1 MMRPRTL
8 SLYRLAIIIGCI
20 TLASSPVLVER
31 MEAGKTEVRNLD
43 ACEEY
48 IQAYHLAAIHQQTRH
63 RIPASITLAQGIL
76 ESSAGKSYL
85 AIQGN
90 NHFGI
95 KCGNWTGDYLYKQ
108 DDGRLERFRKYT
120 SVEQSYEDHS
130 HFIAD
135 RAHYKSLF
143 ELKPTDYV
151 GWAHGLKRCG
161 YATDPK
167 YASKLIELI
176 ERYELHAYDLAS
188 ASSSEPIAS
197 RPARSVSTPSAPAKS
212 PATSP
217 EVKPERKKPAETK
230 PAAATQREPGTKP
243 TAHGIKVPKK
253 SKPEAAAPKAQ
264 KEPAA
269 QPAPAKPAPK
279 KEAAPAAKPAPA
291 PKAEAP
297 KPAAKPA
304 ADPKATAAKK
314 PAPAEVK
321 KPAPAP
327 KADAPKPAAKPAAD
341 PKAAAAKKPAPADA
355 KKPASTPKAWTP
367 KPAAKP
373 AADPKAAAAKKPAP
387 ADAKKPAPAP
397 KADAPKPAAKPAA
410 DPKAAA
416 VKKPATAVK
425 KSAIASAKKPV
436 ATKKAVS
443 PPAAK
448 KPAPTPKKQSG
459 KLVASSEKSKATP
472 TKKVTP
478 KDQRAPQAK
487 KPAASVVNKAKTPAA
502 KPAAKPTAAKPA
514 AKPATKSAAKPAAK
528 ATAAKPTA
536 KPAAKTALI
545 KKTTPQASQK
555 KEPKTP
561 QKTSTLRRQNN
572 NERPT
577 VHTARRQRLERR
589 RA

>member
-8 SLYRLAIIIGCI
+8 SLYRLAVIIGCI

-48 IQAYHLAAIHQQTRH
+48 IQAYHQAAIHQQTRH

-197 RPARSVSTPSAPAKS
+197 RPARSVSTPSAPAKRS
-212 PATSP
+212 ATSP
-217 EVKPERKKPAETK
+217 EVKPERKNPAETK

-253 SKPEAAAPKAQ
+253 SKPEAAAPEAQ

-269 QPAPAKPAPK
+269 
-279 KEAAPAAKPAPA
+279 
-291 PKAEAP
+291 
-297 KPAAKPA
+297 
-304 ADPKATAAKK
+304 
-314 PAPAEVK
+314 

-355 KKPASTPKAWTP
+355 KKSASAPKAWTP
-367 KPAAKP
+367 K
-373 AADPKAAAAKKPAP
+373 
-387 ADAKKPAPAP
+387 
-397 KADAPKPAAKPAA
+397 
-410 DPKAAA
+410 
-416 VKKPATAVK
+416 
-425 KSAIASAKKPV
+425 
-436 ATKKAVS
+436 
-443 PPAAK
+443 PAAK

-502 KPAAKPTAAKPA
+502 KPAAKPTVAKPA
-514 AKPATKSAAKPAAK
+514 PKPATKSAAKPAAK

-536 KPAAKTALI
+536 KPAAKTALV

>member
-8 SLYRLAIIIGCI
+8 SLYRLAIIIGCL

-48 IQAYHLAAIHQQTRH
+48 IQAYHQAAIHQQTRH

-197 RPARSVSTPSAPAKS
+197 RPARSVSTPSAPAKRS
-212 PATSP
+212 ATSP

-230 PAAATQREPGTKP
+230 PAATTQREPGTKP

-297 KPAAKPA
+297 KPAA
-304 ADPKATAAKK
+304 DPKAAAKK
-314 PAPAEVK
+314 PAPADAK

-355 KKPASTPKAWTP
+355 KKPASAPKAWTP

-373 AADPKAAAAKKPAP
+373 AADPKAAAA
-387 ADAKKPAPAP
+387 
-397 KADAPKPAAKPAA
+397 
-410 DPKAAA
+410 
-416 VKKPATAVK
+416 VKKPATTVK

-436 ATKKAVS
+436 ATKKTVS

-478 KDQRAPQAK
+478 KDQHAPQAK

-514 AKPATKSAAKPAAK
+514 ATTKPAAKPTTKSAAKPAAK
-528 ATAAKPTA
+528 ANAAKPTA
-536 KPAAKTALI
+536 KPAAKTALV

>member
-8 SLYRLAIIIGCI
+8 SLYRLAVIIGCI

-48 IQAYHLAAIHQQTRH
+48 IQAYHQAAIHQQTRH
-63 RIPASITLAQGIL
+63 RIPASITLAQGLL

-161 YATDPK
+161 YASDPK

-197 RPARSVSTPSAPAKS
+197 RPARSVSTPSAPAKRS
-212 PATSP
+212 ATSP

-291 PKAEAP
+291 PKA
-297 KPAAKPA
+297 
-304 ADPKATAAKK
+304 
-314 PAPAEVK
+314 
-321 KPAPAP
+321 
-327 KADAPKPAAKPAAD
+327 DA
-341 PKAAAAKKPAPADA
+341 
-355 KKPASTPKAWTP
+355 P

-416 VKKPATAVK
+416 AVKKPATAVK

-436 ATKKAVS
+436 ATKKTVS

-448 KPAPTPKKQSG
+448 KPAPTPKKQPG
-459 KLVASSEKSKATP
+459 KLVASSGKSKATP

-502 KPAAKPTAAKPA
+502 KPAAKPAATKPA
-514 AKPATKSAAKPAAK
+514 AKPATKSAAKPASK

-536 KPAAKTALI
+536 KPAAKTALV

>member
-20 TLASSPVLVER
+20 TLVSSPVLVER

-48 IQAYHLAAIHQQTRH
+48 IQAYHQAAIHQQTRH

-161 YATDPK
+161 YASDPK

-197 RPARSVSTPSAPAKS
+197 RPARSVSTPSAPAKR

-230 PAAATQREPGTKP
+230 PAATTQREPGTKP

-279 KEAAPAAKPAPA
+279 KEAAPAA
-291 PKAEAP
+291 
-297 KPAAKPA
+297 
-304 ADPKATAAKK
+304 
-314 PAPAEVK
+314 
-321 KPAPAP
+321 AP
-327 KADAPKPAAKPAAD
+327 KADA
-341 PKAAAAKKPAPADA
+341 
-355 KKPASTPKAWTP
+355 P

-397 KADAPKPAAKPAA
+397 KADAPKPAAKPATDSKA
-410 DPKAAA
+410 AAA
-416 VKKPATAVK
+416 VKKPMTAVK

-502 KPAAKPTAAKPA
+502 KPAAKPTAAKP
-514 AKPATKSAAKPAAK
+514 
-528 ATAAKPTA
+528 TA
-536 KPAAKTALI
+536 KPAAKTALV

-555 KEPKTP
+555 KEPTTP

-572 NERPT
+572 TERPT

>member
-8 SLYRLAIIIGCI
+8 SLYRLAVIIGCI

-48 IQAYHLAAIHQQTRH
+48 IQAYHQAAIHQQTRH

-161 YATDPK
+161 YASDPK

-197 RPARSVSTPSAPAKS
+197 RPARSVSTPSAPAKR

-230 PAAATQREPGTKP
+230 PAAATQLEPGTKP

-291 PKAEAP
+291 PKA
-297 KPAAKPA
+297 
-304 ADPKATAAKK
+304 
-314 PAPAEVK
+314 
-321 KPAPAP
+321 
-327 KADAPKPAAKPAAD
+327 DAPKPAAKPAAD
-341 PKAAAAKKPAPADA
+341 PKAAAAKKPAPAA
-355 KKPASTPKAWTP
+355 KPAPAPKADAP
-367 KPAAKP
+367 KPATKP
-373 AADPKAAAAKKPAP
+373 AADPKAAAAAKKPAP

-410 DPKAAA
+410 DPKAAAAAKKPAPADAKKPAPAPKADAPKPATKPAADPKAAAA

-459 KLVASSEKSKATP
+459 KLVASSGKSKATP

-502 KPAAKPTAAKPA
+502 KPAAKP
-514 AKPATKSAAKPAAK
+514 ATKSAAKPASK

-536 KPAAKTALI
+536 KPAAKTALV

>member
-8 SLYRLAIIIGCI
+8 SLYRLAVIIGCI

-48 IQAYHLAAIHQQTRH
+48 IQAYHQAAIHQQTRH

-176 ERYELHAYDLAS
+176 ERYELHTYDLAS

-197 RPARSVSTPSAPAKS
+197 RPARSVSTPSAPANR

-217 EVKPERKKPAETK
+217 EVRPERKKPAETK
-230 PAAATQREPGTKP
+230 PAATTQREPGTKP

-279 KEAAPAAKPAPA
+279 KEAAPAAKPAP
-291 PKAEAP
+291 
-297 KPAAKPA
+297 
-304 ADPKATAAKK
+304 T
-314 PAPAEVK
+314 
-321 KPAPAP
+321 P
-327 KADAPKPAAKPAAD
+327 KADA
-341 PKAAAAKKPAPADA
+341 
-355 KKPASTPKAWTP
+355 P

-410 DPKAAA
+410 DPKAAAAKKPAPADAKKPAPTPKADAPKPAAKPTADPKAAAA

-472 TKKVTP
+472 TKEVTP

-502 KPAAKPTAAKPA
+502 KPAARPTSAKPA
-514 AKPATKSAAKPAAK
+514 ATAKPATKPATKSAAKPAAK

-536 KPAAKTALI
+536 KPAAKTALV

>member
-8 SLYRLAIIIGCI
+8 SLHRLAVIIGCI

-48 IQAYHLAAIHQQTRH
+48 IQAYHQAAIHQQTRH
-63 RIPASITLAQGIL
+63 RIPASITLAQGLL

-197 RPARSVSTPSAPAKS
+197 RPARSVSTPSAPAKRS
-212 PATSP
+212 ATSP
-217 EVKPERKKPAETK
+217 EVKPERKNPAETK

-269 QPAPAKPAPK
+269 QPVPAKPAPK
-279 KEAAPAAKPAPA
+279 KEAAPAA
-291 PKAEAP
+291 
-297 KPAAKPA
+297 
-304 ADPKATAAKK
+304 
-314 PAPAEVK
+314 

-355 KKPASTPKAWTP
+355 KKQASAPKAWTP
-367 KPAAKP
+367 KPTAKP
-373 AADPKAAAAKKPAP
+373 AADPKA
-387 ADAKKPAPAP
+387 
-397 KADAPKPAAKPAA
+397 
-410 DPKAAA
+410 AAA

-459 KLVASSEKSKATP
+459 KLVASSGKSKATP
-472 TKKVTP
+472 TKKVIP

-502 KPAAKPTAAKPA
+502 KPAARPTAAKPA

-536 KPAAKTALI
+536 KPAAKTALV

-561 QKTSTLRRQNN
+561 QKMSTLRRQNN

>member
-197 RPARSVSTPSAPAKS
+197 RPARSVSTPSAPAKR

-230 PAAATQREPGTKP
+230 PAATTQREPGTKP

-279 KEAAPAAKPAPA
+279 KEAAPAAKPAP
-291 PKAEAP
+291 
-297 KPAAKPA
+297 
-304 ADPKATAAKK
+304 T
-314 PAPAEVK
+314 
-321 KPAPAP
+321 P
-327 KADAPKPAAKPAAD
+327 KADA
-341 PKAAAAKKPAPADA
+341 
-355 KKPASTPKAWTP
+355 P

-397 KADAPKPAAKPAA
+397 KADAPKPAAKPTA
-410 DPKAAA
+410 DPKAAAA

-448 KPAPTPKKQSG
+448 KPAPTPKKQPG

-514 AKPATKSAAKPAAK
+514 AMAKPAAKPATKSAAKPAAK
-528 ATAAKPTA
+528 ANAAKPTA
-536 KPAAKTALI
+536 KPAAKTALV

>member
-8 SLYRLAIIIGCI
+8 SLYRLAVIIGCI

-48 IQAYHLAAIHQQTRH
+48 IQAYHQAAIHQQTRH

-161 YATDPK
+161 YASDPK

-197 RPARSVSTPSAPAKS
+197 RPARSVSTPSAPAKR

-230 PAAATQREPGTKP
+230 PAAATQLEPGTKP

-291 PKAEAP
+291 PKA
-297 KPAAKPA
+297 
-304 ADPKATAAKK
+304 
-314 PAPAEVK
+314 
-321 KPAPAP
+321 
-327 KADAPKPAAKPAAD
+327 DAPKPAEKPAAD

-355 KKPASTPKAWTP
+355 KKPDPAPKADAP

-373 AADPKAAAAKKPAP
+373 ATDSKAAAAKKPAP
-387 ADAKKPAPAP
+387 ADAKKPAPVP
-397 KADAPKPAAKPAA
+397 KADAPKPAAKPTA
-410 DPKAAA
+410 DPKAAAA

-436 ATKKAVS
+436 ATKKTVS

-536 KPAAKTALI
+536 KSAAKTALV
-545 KKTTPQASQK
+545 KKTPPQASQK

>member
-8 SLYRLAIIIGCI
+8 SLYRLAVIIGCI

-48 IQAYHLAAIHQQTRH
+48 IQAYHQAAIHQQTRH

-197 RPARSVSTPSAPAKS
+197 RPARSVSTPSAPAKRS
-212 PATSP
+212 ATSP

-279 KEAAPAAKPAPA
+279 KEAAPA
-291 PKAEAP
+291 
-297 KPAAKPA
+297 
-304 ADPKATAAKK
+304 DAKK
-314 PAPAEVK
+314 PAS
-321 KPAPAP
+321 AP

-341 PKAAAAKKPAPADA
+341 PKAAAAKKPASADA
-355 KKPASTPKAWTP
+355 KKPASAPKAWTP

-373 AADPKAAAAKKPAP
+373 ADDPKAAAAKKPAP
-387 ADAKKPAPAP
+387 ADAKKPAPTP

-410 DPKAAA
+410 DSKAAAA

-448 KPAPTPKKQSG
+448 KPAPTSKKQPG
-459 KLVASSEKSKATP
+459 KLVASSGKSKATP
-472 TKKVTP
+472 TKKVIP

-536 KPAAKTALI
+536 KPAAKTALA

>member
-1 MMRPRTL
+1 MRPRTL
-8 SLYRLAIIIGCI
+8 SLYRLAVIIGCI

-48 IQAYHLAAIHQQTRH
+48 IQAYHQAAIHQQTRH

-176 ERYELHAYDLAS
+176 ERYELHTYDLAS

-197 RPARSVSTPSAPAKS
+197 RPARSVSTPSAPANR

-217 EVKPERKKPAETK
+217 EVRPERKKPAETK
-230 PAAATQREPGTKP
+230 PAATTQREPGTKP

-304 ADPKATAAKK
+304 TDPKAAAAKK
-314 PAPAEVK
+314 PAPADAK

-355 KKPASTPKAWTP
+355 KKPAPT
-367 KPAAKP
+367 
-373 AADPKAAAAKKPAP
+373 
-387 ADAKKPAPAP
+387 P
-397 KADAPKPAAKPAA
+397 KADAPKPAAKPTA
-410 DPKAAA
+410 DPKAAAA

-502 KPAAKPTAAKPA
+502 KPAARPTSAKPA
-514 AKPATKSAAKPAAK
+514 ATAKPATKPATKSAAKPAAK

-536 KPAAKTALI
+536 KPAAKTALV

>member
-20 TLASSPVLVER
+20 TLVSSPVLVER

-197 RPARSVSTPSAPAKS
+197 RPARSVSTPSAPAKRS
-212 PATSP
+212 ATSP

-230 PAAATQREPGTKP
+230 SAATTQREPGTKP

-264 KEPAA
+264 KELAA

-279 KEAAPAAKPAPA
+279 KEAAPAA
-291 PKAEAP
+291 
-297 KPAAKPA
+297 
-304 ADPKATAAKK
+304 
-314 PAPAEVK
+314 

-355 KKPASTPKAWTP
+355 KKPAPT
-367 KPAAKP
+367 
-373 AADPKAAAAKKPAP
+373 
-387 ADAKKPAPAP
+387 P

-410 DPKAAA
+410 NPKAAAAKKLAPADAKKQASAPKAWTPKPAAKPTADPKAAAA

-514 AKPATKSAAKPAAK
+514 ATAKPAAKPATKSAAKPAAK

-536 KPAAKTALI
+536 KPAAKTALV

>member
-1 MMRPRTL
+1 MRPRTL
-8 SLYRLAIIIGCI
+8 SLYRLAVIIGCI

-48 IQAYHLAAIHQQTRH
+48 IQAYHQAAIHQQTRH

-161 YATDPK
+161 YASDPK

-197 RPARSVSTPSAPAKS
+197 RPARSVSTPSAPAKR

-230 PAAATQREPGTKP
+230 PAAATQLEPGTKP

-291 PKAEAP
+291 PKA
-297 KPAAKPA
+297 
-304 ADPKATAAKK
+304 
-314 PAPAEVK
+314 
-321 KPAPAP
+321 
-327 KADAPKPAAKPAAD
+327 DAPKPAAKPAAD
-341 PKAAAAKKPAPADA
+341 PKDAAAKKPAPADA
-355 KKPASTPKAWTP
+355 KKPAPTPKADAP

-397 KADAPKPAAKPAA
+397 KADAPKPATKPAA
-410 DPKAAA
+410 DPKAAAA

-436 ATKKAVS
+436 VTKKTVS

-502 KPAAKPTAAKPA
+502 KPAAKPAATKPA

-536 KPAAKTALI
+536 KPAAKTALV

>member
-8 SLYRLAIIIGCI
+8 SLYRLAVIIGCI

-48 IQAYHLAAIHQQTRH
+48 IQAYHQAAIHQQTRH

-161 YATDPK
+161 YASDPK

-197 RPARSVSTPSAPAKS
+197 RPARSVSTPSAPAKRS
-212 PATSP
+212 ATSP

-279 KEAAPAAKPAPA
+279 KEAAPA
-291 PKAEAP
+291 
-297 KPAAKPA
+297 
-304 ADPKATAAKK
+304 DAKK
-314 PAPAEVK
+314 PAS
-321 KPAPAP
+321 AP

-341 PKAAAAKKPAPADA
+341 PKAAAAKKPASADA
-355 KKPASTPKAWTP
+355 KKPASAPKAWTP

-373 AADPKAAAAKKPAP
+373 ADDPKAAAAKKPAP
-387 ADAKKPAPAP
+387 ADAKKPAPTP

-410 DPKAAA
+410 DSKAAAA

-448 KPAPTPKKQSG
+448 KPAPTSKKQPG
-459 KLVASSEKSKATP
+459 KLVASSGKSKATP
-472 TKKVTP
+472 TKKVIP

-536 KPAAKTALI
+536 KPAAKTALA

>member
-1 MMRPRTL
+1 MRPRTL
-8 SLYRLAIIIGCI
+8 SLYRLAVIIGCI

-48 IQAYHLAAIHQQTRH
+48 IQAYHQAAIHQQTRH

-161 YATDPK
+161 YASDPK

-197 RPARSVSTPSAPAKS
+197 RPARSVSTPSAPAKR

-230 PAAATQREPGTKP
+230 PAAATQLEPGTKP

-291 PKAEAP
+291 PKADAP

-304 ADPKATAAKK
+304 ADP
-314 PAPAEVK
+314 
-321 KPAPAP
+321 
-327 KADAPKPAAKPAAD
+327 D

-355 KKPASTPKAWTP
+355 KKPAPAPKADAP

-416 VKKPATAVK
+416 AVKKPATAVK
-425 KSAIASAKKPV
+425 KSAIASAKKLV
-436 ATKKAVS
+436 ATKKVVS

-448 KPAPTPKKQSG
+448 KPAPTPKKQPG

-502 KPAAKPTAAKPA
+502 KPAAKPTTAKPA
-514 AKPATKSAAKPAAK
+514 ATAKPTAKPATKSAAKPAAK

-536 KPAAKTALI
+536 KPAAKTALV

>member
-197 RPARSVSTPSAPAKS
+197 RPTRSVSTPSAPAKR

-279 KEAAPAAKPAPA
+279 KEAAPAA
-291 PKAEAP
+291 
-297 KPAAKPA
+297 
-304 ADPKATAAKK
+304 
-314 PAPAEVK
+314 
-321 KPAPAP
+321 AP

-341 PKAAAAKKPAPADA
+341 PKAAAAKKPAPADT
-355 KKPASTPKAWTP
+355 KKPASAPKAWTP

-373 AADPKAAAAKKPAP
+373 ATDS
-387 ADAKKPAPAP
+387 
-397 KADAPKPAAKPAA
+397 
-410 DPKAAA
+410 KAAA

-448 KPAPTPKKQSG
+448 KPAPTPKKQPG
-459 KLVASSEKSKATP
+459 KLVASSGKSKATP
-472 TKKVTP
+472 TKKVIP

-487 KPAASVVNKAKTPAA
+487 KPAASVVNKAKTP
-502 KPAAKPTAAKPA
+502 AAKPA

-536 KPAAKTALI
+536 KPAAKTALV
-545 KKTTPQASQK
+545 KKTAPQASQK

>member
-8 SLYRLAIIIGCI
+8 SLHRLAVIIGCI

-48 IQAYHLAAIHQQTRH
+48 IQAYHQAAIHQQTRH
-63 RIPASITLAQGIL
+63 RIPASITLAQGLL

-197 RPARSVSTPSAPAKS
+197 RPARSVSTPSAPAKRS
-212 PATSP
+212 ATSP
-217 EVKPERKKPAETK
+217 EVKPERKNPAETK

-269 QPAPAKPAPK
+269 QPVPAKPAPK

-291 PKAEAP
+291 PKADAP

-304 ADPKATAAKK
+304 ADPKAAAEKK

-327 KADAPKPAAKPAAD
+327 KPDAPKPAAKPAAD

-355 KKPASTPKAWTP
+355 KKQASAPKAWTP
-367 KPAAKP
+367 KPTAKP
-373 AADPKAAAAKKPAP
+373 AADPKA
-387 ADAKKPAPAP
+387 
-397 KADAPKPAAKPAA
+397 
-410 DPKAAA
+410 AAA

-459 KLVASSEKSKATP
+459 KLVASSGKSKATP
-472 TKKVTP
+472 TKKVIP

-487 KPAASVVNKAKTPAA
+487 KPAASVVNKAKT
-502 KPAAKPTAAKPA
+502 PA

-536 KPAAKTALI
+536 KPAAKTALV

-561 QKTSTLRRQNN
+561 QKMSTLRRQNN

>member
-1 MMRPRTL
+1 MRPRTL

-48 IQAYHLAAIHQQTRH
+48 IQAYHQAAIHQQTRH

-197 RPARSVSTPSAPAKS
+197 RPARSVSTPSAPAKRS
-212 PATSP
+212 ATSP

-291 PKAEAP
+291 PKA
-297 KPAAKPA
+297 
-304 ADPKATAAKK
+304 
-314 PAPAEVK
+314 
-321 KPAPAP
+321 
-327 KADAPKPAAKPAAD
+327 DAPKPAAKPAAD
-341 PKAAAAKKPAPADA
+341 PKAAAAKKPAPADT
-355 KKPASTPKAWTP
+355 KKPASAPKAWTP

-387 ADAKKPAPAP
+387 ADAKKPVSTP

-410 DPKAAA
+410 DPKAAAA

-514 AKPATKSAAKPAAK
+514 ATAKPTAKPATKSAAKPAAK

-536 KPAAKTALI
+536 KPAAKTALV

>member
-20 TLASSPVLVER
+20 TLVSSPVLVER

-197 RPARSVSTPSAPAKS
+197 RPARSVSTPSAPAKR

-291 PKAEAP
+291 PKA
-297 KPAAKPA
+297 
-304 ADPKATAAKK
+304 
-314 PAPAEVK
+314 
-321 KPAPAP
+321 
-327 KADAPKPAAKPAAD
+327 DAPKPAAKPAAD

-355 KKPASTPKAWTP
+355 KKPT
-367 KPAAKP
+367 
-373 AADPKAAAAKKPAP
+373 
-387 ADAKKPAPAP
+387 PAP

-416 VKKPATAVK
+416 VKKPAPADAKKPAPTPKADAPKPAAKPAADPKAAAAVKKPATAVK

-436 ATKKAVS
+436 ATKKTVS

-514 AKPATKSAAKPAAK
+514 ATAKPAAKPATKSAAKPAAK

-536 KPAAKTALI
+536 KPAAKTALV

>member
-20 TLASSPVLVER
+20 TLVSSPVLVER

-197 RPARSVSTPSAPAKS
+197 RPARSVSTPSAPAKR

-291 PKAEAP
+291 PKA
-297 KPAAKPA
+297 
-304 ADPKATAAKK
+304 
-314 PAPAEVK
+314 
-321 KPAPAP
+321 
-327 KADAPKPAAKPAAD
+327 DAPKPAAKPAAD

-355 KKPASTPKAWTP
+355 KKPT
-367 KPAAKP
+367 
-373 AADPKAAAAKKPAP
+373 
-387 ADAKKPAPAP
+387 PAP

-416 VKKPATAVK
+416 VKKPAPADAKKPAPTPKADAPKPAAKPAADPKAAAAVKKPATAVK

-436 ATKKAVS
+436 ATKKTVS

-514 AKPATKSAAKPAAK
+514 ATAKPAAKPATKSAAKPAAK

-536 KPAAKTALI
+536 KPAAKTALV

-577 VHTARRQRLERR
+577 VHAARRQRLERR

>member
-1 MMRPRTL
+1 MRPRTL
-8 SLYRLAIIIGCI
+8 SLYRLAVIIGCI

-48 IQAYHLAAIHQQTRH
+48 IQAYHQAAIHQQTRH
-63 RIPASITLAQGIL
+63 RIPASITLAQGLL

-167 YASKLIELI
+167 YASKLVELI

-197 RPARSVSTPSAPAKS
+197 RPARSVSTPSAPAKRS
-212 PATSP
+212 ATLP

-291 PKAEAP
+291 PKA
-297 KPAAKPA
+297 
-304 ADPKATAAKK
+304 
-314 PAPAEVK
+314 
-321 KPAPAP
+321 
-327 KADAPKPAAKPAAD
+327 DAPKPAAKPAAD
-341 PKAAAAKKPAPADA
+341 PKAAAAKKPASADA

-367 KPAAKP
+367 KPTAKP

-387 ADAKKPAPAP
+387 ADTKKPVSAP
-397 KADAPKPAAKPAA
+397 KAWTPKPAAKSAT
-410 DPKAAA
+410 DSKAAA
-416 VKKPATAVK
+416 VKKPTTAVK

-448 KPAPTPKKQSG
+448 KPAPTPKKQPG
-459 KLVASSEKSKATP
+459 KLVASSGKSKATP
-472 TKKVTP
+472 TKKVIP

-514 AKPATKSAAKPAAK
+514 TKSAAKPAAK

-536 KPAAKTALI
+536 KPAAKTALV

-561 QKTSTLRRQNN
+561 QKTSTLRRHNN

>member
-8 SLYRLAIIIGCI
+8 SLYRLAVIIGCI

-48 IQAYHLAAIHQQTRH
+48 IQAYHQAAIHQQTRH
-63 RIPASITLAQGIL
+63 RIPASITLAQGLL

-197 RPARSVSTPSAPAKS
+197 RPTRSVSTPSAPAKR

-279 KEAAPAAKPAPA
+279 KEAAPAA
-291 PKAEAP
+291 
-297 KPAAKPA
+297 
-304 ADPKATAAKK
+304 
-314 PAPAEVK
+314 
-321 KPAPAP
+321 AP

-341 PKAAAAKKPAPADA
+341 PKAAAAKKPAPADT
-355 KKPASTPKAWTP
+355 KKPASAPKAWTP

-373 AADPKAAAAKKPAP
+373 ATDS
-387 ADAKKPAPAP
+387 
-397 KADAPKPAAKPAA
+397 
-410 DPKAAA
+410 KAAA

-448 KPAPTPKKQSG
+448 KPAPTPKKQPG
-459 KLVASSEKSKATP
+459 KLVASSGKSKATP
-472 TKKVTP
+472 TKKVIP

-487 KPAASVVNKAKTPAA
+487 KPAASVVNKAKTP
-502 KPAAKPTAAKPA
+502 AAKPA

-536 KPAAKTALI
+536 KPAAKTALV

>member
-48 IQAYHLAAIHQQTRH
+48 IQAYHQAAIHQQTRH

-197 RPARSVSTPSAPAKS
+197 RPARSVSTPSAPAKRS
-212 PATSP
+212 ATSP

-279 KEAAPAAKPAPA
+279 KEAAPAAKPAA
-291 PKAEAP
+291 
-297 KPAAKPA
+297 
-304 ADPKATAAKK
+304 
-314 PAPAEVK
+314 
-321 KPAPAP
+321 AP

-341 PKAAAAKKPAPADA
+341 PKAAAAKKPAPADTKKQASAPKAWTPKPTAKPAADPKATAAKKPAPADA
-355 KKPASTPKAWTP
+355 KKPASAPKAWTP

-373 AADPKAAAAKKPAP
+373 AADPKA
-387 ADAKKPAPAP
+387 
-397 KADAPKPAAKPAA
+397 
-410 DPKAAA
+410 AAA

-436 ATKKAVS
+436 ATKKTVS

-459 KLVASSEKSKATP
+459 KLVASSERSKATP

-514 AKPATKSAAKPAAK
+514 ATAKPTAKPATKSAAKPVAK

-536 KPAAKTALI
+536 KPAAKTALV

>member
-8 SLYRLAIIIGCI
+8 SLYRLAVIIGCI
-20 TLASSPVLVER
+20 TLVSSPVLVER

-48 IQAYHLAAIHQQTRH
+48 IQAYHQAAIHQQTRH

-161 YATDPK
+161 YASDPK

-197 RPARSVSTPSAPAKS
+197 RPARSVSTPSAPAKR

-230 PAAATQREPGTKP
+230 PAAATQLEPGTKP

-291 PKAEAP
+291 PKA
-297 KPAAKPA
+297 
-304 ADPKATAAKK
+304 
-314 PAPAEVK
+314 
-321 KPAPAP
+321 
-327 KADAPKPAAKPAAD
+327 DAPKPAAKPAAD

-355 KKPASTPKAWTP
+355 KKPASAPKAWTP

-373 AADPKAAAAKKPAP
+373 AADPKAAAPKKPAP

-416 VKKPATAVK
+416 AVKKPATAVK

-436 ATKKAVS
+436 ATKKTVS

-502 KPAAKPTAAKPA
+502 KPAAKPAATKPA
-514 AKPATKSAAKPAAK
+514 AKPATKSAAKPASK

-536 KPAAKTALI
+536 KPAAKTALV
-545 KKTTPQASQK
+545 KKTTPQTSQK

>member
-20 TLASSPVLVER
+20 TLVSSPVLVER

-197 RPARSVSTPSAPAKS
+197 RPARSVSTPSAPAKR

-230 PAAATQREPGTKP
+230 PAAATQLEPGTKP

-291 PKAEAP
+291 PKA
-297 KPAAKPA
+297 
-304 ADPKATAAKK
+304 
-314 PAPAEVK
+314 
-321 KPAPAP
+321 
-327 KADAPKPAAKPAAD
+327 DAPKPAEKPAAD

-355 KKPASTPKAWTP
+355 KKPASAPKAWTP

-387 ADAKKPAPAP
+387 ADAKKPAPAS
-397 KADAPKPAAKPAA
+397 KADAPKPAAKPTD
-410 DPKAAA
+410 DPKAAAA

-436 ATKKAVS
+436 ATKKVVS

-487 KPAASVVNKAKTPAA
+487 KPAASVVNKARTPAA

-536 KPAAKTALI
+536 KPAAKTALV

>member
-8 SLYRLAIIIGCI
+8 SLYRLAVIIGCI

-48 IQAYHLAAIHQQTRH
+48 IQAYHQAAIHQQTRH

-197 RPARSVSTPSAPAKS
+197 RPARSVSTPSAPAKRS
-212 PATSP
+212 ATSP
-217 EVKPERKKPAETK
+217 EVKPERKNPAETK

-253 SKPEAAAPKAQ
+253 SKPEAAAPEAQ

-269 QPAPAKPAPK
+269 
-279 KEAAPAAKPAPA
+279 
-291 PKAEAP
+291 
-297 KPAAKPA
+297 
-304 ADPKATAAKK
+304 
-314 PAPAEVK
+314 

-355 KKPASTPKAWTP
+355 KKPASAPKAWTP

-387 ADAKKPAPAP
+387 ADAKKPAPAS
-397 KADAPKPAAKPAA
+397 KADAPKPAAKPTD
-410 DPKAAA
+410 DPKAAAA

-502 KPAAKPTAAKPA
+502 KPAARPTSAKPA
-514 AKPATKSAAKPAAK
+514 ATAKPAAKSAAKPAAK

-536 KPAAKTALI
+536 KPAAKTALV

>member
-8 SLYRLAIIIGCI
+8 SLYRLAVIIGCI

-48 IQAYHLAAIHQQTRH
+48 IQAYHQAAIHQQTRH

-161 YATDPK
+161 YASDPK

-197 RPARSVSTPSAPAKS
+197 RPARSVSTPSAPAKR

-291 PKAEAP
+291 PKADAP

-304 ADPKATAAKK
+304 ADPKAAAAKK
-314 PAPAEVK
+314 PAPAA

-341 PKAAAAKKPAPADA
+341 PKAAAP
-355 KKPASTPKAWTP
+355 
-367 KPAAKP
+367 
-373 AADPKAAAAKKPAP
+373 KKPAP

-397 KADAPKPAAKPAA
+397 KADAPKPATKPAA
-410 DPKAAA
+410 DPKAAAA

-436 ATKKAVS
+436 ATKKTVS

-514 AKPATKSAAKPAAK
+514 AKPATKSAAKPASK

-536 KPAAKTALI
+536 KPAAKTALV

>member
-1 MMRPRTL
+1 MRPRTL
-8 SLYRLAIIIGCI
+8 SLYRLAVIIGCI

-48 IQAYHLAAIHQQTRH
+48 IQAYHQAAIHQQTRH

-161 YATDPK
+161 YASDPK

-197 RPARSVSTPSAPAKS
+197 RPARSVSTPSAPAKR

-253 SKPEAAAPKAQ
+253 SKPEAAAPEAQ

-279 KEAAPAAKPAPA
+279 KEAAPAAKPAA
-291 PKAEAP
+291 
-297 KPAAKPA
+297 
-304 ADPKATAAKK
+304 
-314 PAPAEVK
+314 
-321 KPAPAP
+321 AP

-341 PKAAAAKKPAPADA
+341 PKAAAAKKPAPAEV
-355 KKPASTPKAWTP
+355 KKPAPAPKPDAP

-387 ADAKKPAPAP
+387 ADTKKPASAP
-397 KADAPKPAAKPAA
+397 KAWTPKPATKPAT
-410 DPKAAA
+410 DSKAAA

-425 KSAIASAKKPV
+425 KSAIASVKKPV

-448 KPAPTPKKQSG
+448 KPAPTPKKQPG
-459 KLVASSEKSKATP
+459 KLVASSGKSKATP
-472 TKKVTP
+472 TKKVIP

-487 KPAASVVNKAKTPAA
+487 KPAASVVNKAKTP
-502 KPAAKPTAAKPA
+502 AAKPA

-536 KPAAKTALI
+536 KPAAKTALV

-561 QKTSTLRRQNN
+561 QKTSTLRRHNN

>member
-8 SLYRLAIIIGCI
+8 SLYRLAVIIGCI
-20 TLASSPVLVER
+20 TLVSSPVLVER

-48 IQAYHLAAIHQQTRH
+48 IQAYHQAAIHQQTRH
-63 RIPASITLAQGIL
+63 RIPASITLAQGLL

-197 RPARSVSTPSAPAKS
+197 RPARSVSTPSAPAKRS
-212 PATSP
+212 ATSP
-217 EVKPERKKPAETK
+217 EVKPERKNPAETK

-291 PKAEAP
+291 PKADAP

-304 ADPKATAAKK
+304 ADPKAAAAKK

-355 KKPASTPKAWTP
+355 KKPASAPKAWTP

-373 AADPKAAAAKKPAP
+373 AADPKA
-387 ADAKKPAPAP
+387 
-397 KADAPKPAAKPAA
+397 
-410 DPKAAA
+410 AAA

-448 KPAPTPKKQSG
+448 KPAPTPKKQPG

-528 ATAAKPTA
+528 VTAAKPTA
-536 KPAAKTALI
+536 KPAAKTALV

>member
-8 SLYRLAIIIGCI
+8 SLYRLAVIIGCI
-20 TLASSPVLVER
+20 TLVSSPVLVER

-48 IQAYHLAAIHQQTRH
+48 IQAYHQAAIHQQTRH

-161 YATDPK
+161 YASDPK

-197 RPARSVSTPSAPAKS
+197 RPARSVSTPSAPAKR

-230 PAAATQREPGTKP
+230 PAAATQLEPGTKP

-291 PKAEAP
+291 PKADAP

-304 ADPKATAAKK
+304 ADPKDAAAKK
-314 PAPAEVK
+314 PAPADAK

-355 KKPASTPKAWTP
+355 KKPASAPKAWTP

-373 AADPKAAAAKKPAP
+373 AADPKA
-387 ADAKKPAPAP
+387 
-397 KADAPKPAAKPAA
+397 
-410 DPKAAA
+410 AAA

-502 KPAAKPTAAKPA
+502 KPAARPTSAKPA
-514 AKPATKSAAKPAAK
+514 ATAKPATKPATKSAAKPAAK

-536 KPAAKTALI
+536 KPAAKTALV

>member
-1 MMRPRTL
+1 MRPRTL
-8 SLYRLAIIIGCI
+8 SLYRLAVIIGCI

-48 IQAYHLAAIHQQTRH
+48 IQAYHQAAIHQQTRH

-161 YATDPK
+161 YASDPK

-197 RPARSVSTPSAPAKS
+197 RPARSVSTPSAPAKR

-291 PKAEAP
+291 PKA
-297 KPAAKPA
+297 
-304 ADPKATAAKK
+304 
-314 PAPAEVK
+314 
-321 KPAPAP
+321 
-327 KADAPKPAAKPAAD
+327 DAPKPAAKPAAD
-341 PKAAAAKKPAPADA
+341 PKAAAAKKPAPAA
-355 KKPASTPKAWTP
+355 KPAPAPKADAP

-397 KADAPKPAAKPAA
+397 KADAPKPATKPAA
-410 DPKAAA
+410 DPKAAAA

-436 ATKKAVS
+436 ATKKTVS

-502 KPAAKPTAAKPA
+502 KPAAKPAATKPT
-514 AKPATKSAAKPAAK
+514 AKPATKSAAKPASK

-536 KPAAKTALI
+536 KPAAKTALV

>member
-8 SLYRLAIIIGCI
+8 SLYRLAVIIGCI

-48 IQAYHLAAIHQQTRH
+48 IQAYHQAAIHQQTRH
-63 RIPASITLAQGIL
+63 RIPASITLAQGLL

-197 RPARSVSTPSAPAKS
+197 RPARSVSTPSAPAKRS
-212 PATSP
+212 ATLP

-291 PKAEAP
+291 PKADAP
-297 KPAAKPA
+297 KPAAKPV
-304 ADPKATAAKK
+304 ADPKAAAAKK

-327 KADAPKPAAKPAAD
+327 KPDAPKPAAKPAAD

-355 KKPASTPKAWTP
+355 KKPASAPKAWTP
-367 KPAAKP
+367 KPTAKP
-373 AADPKAAAAKKPAP
+373 AADPKA
-387 ADAKKPAPAP
+387 
-397 KADAPKPAAKPAA
+397 
-410 DPKAAA
+410 AAA

-448 KPAPTPKKQSG
+448 KPAPTPKKQPG
-459 KLVASSEKSKATP
+459 KLVASSGKSKATP
-472 TKKVTP
+472 TKKVIP

-514 AKPATKSAAKPAAK
+514 ATAKPTAKPATKSAAKPAAK

-536 KPAAKTALI
+536 KPAAKTALV

-561 QKTSTLRRQNN
+561 QKTSTLRRHNN

>member
-1 MMRPRTL
+1 MRPRTL

-20 TLASSPVLVER
+20 TLVSSPMLIER

-161 YATDPK
+161 YASDPK

-197 RPARSVSTPSAPAKS
+197 RPARSVSTPSAPAKR

-279 KEAAPAAKPAPA
+279 KEATPAA
-291 PKAEAP
+291 
-297 KPAAKPA
+297 
-304 ADPKATAAKK
+304 
-314 PAPAEVK
+314 

-341 PKAAAAKKPAPADA
+341 PKAAAPKKPAPADA
-355 KKPASTPKAWTP
+355 KKPASAPKAWTP

-387 ADAKKPAPAP
+387 ADAKKPAFTP
-397 KADAPKPAAKPAA
+397 KADAPKPAAKPTA
-410 DPKAAA
+410 DPKAAAA

-436 ATKKAVS
+436 ATKKTVS

-514 AKPATKSAAKPAAK
+514 ATAKPTAKPATKSAAKPAAK

-536 KPAAKTALI
+536 KPAAKTALV

>member
-8 SLYRLAIIIGCI
+8 SLYRLAVIIGCI

-197 RPARSVSTPSAPAKS
+197 RPARSVSTPSAPAKRS
-212 PATSP
+212 ATSP

-230 PAAATQREPGTKP
+230 PAATTQREPGTKP

-297 KPAAKPA
+297 KPAA
-304 ADPKATAAKK
+304 DPKAAAKK
-314 PAPAEVK
+314 PAPADAK

-355 KKPASTPKAWTP
+355 KKPASAPKAWTP

-373 AADPKAAAAKKPAP
+373 AADPKAAAA
-387 ADAKKPAPAP
+387 
-397 KADAPKPAAKPAA
+397 
-410 DPKAAA
+410 
-416 VKKPATAVK
+416 VKKPATTVK

-436 ATKKAVS
+436 ATKKTVS

-478 KDQRAPQAK
+478 KDQHAPQAK

-514 AKPATKSAAKPAAK
+514 ATTKPAAKPTTKSAAKPAAK
-528 ATAAKPTA
+528 ANAAKPTA
-536 KPAAKTALI
+536 KPAAKTALV

>member
-8 SLYRLAIIIGCI
+8 SLYRLAVIIGCI

-48 IQAYHLAAIHQQTRH
+48 IQAYHQAAIHQQTRH
-63 RIPASITLAQGIL
+63 RIPASITLAQGLL

-197 RPARSVSTPSAPAKS
+197 RPARSVSTPSAPAKR

-253 SKPEAAAPKAQ
+253 SKPEAAAPIAQ

-279 KEAAPAAKPAPA
+279 KEAAPAAKPAP
-291 PKAEAP
+291 
-297 KPAAKPA
+297 
-304 ADPKATAAKK
+304 T
-314 PAPAEVK
+314 
-321 KPAPAP
+321 P
-327 KADAPKPAAKPAAD
+327 KADA
-341 PKAAAAKKPAPADA
+341 
-355 KKPASTPKAWTP
+355 P

-410 DPKAAA
+410 DSKAAAA

-448 KPAPTPKKQSG
+448 KPAPTPKKQPG
-459 KLVASSEKSKATP
+459 KLVASAKKSNATGAHTPAPKKSAWQAKKLAAKATTDKP
-472 TKKVTP
+472 TAKPATKTASP
-478 KDQRAPQAK
+478 K
-487 KPAASVVNKAKTPAA
+487 KPAAPAA
-502 KPAAKPTAAKPA
+502 KPAATKKAAP
-514 AKPATKSAAKPAAK
+514 K
-528 ATAAKPTA
+528 AFQ
-536 KPAAKTALI
+536 KTAP
-545 KKTTPQASQK
+545 TPK
-555 KEPKTP
+555 
-561 QKTSTLRRQNN
+561 KTSTLRRHNN

>member
-8 SLYRLAIIIGCI
+8 SLYRLAVIIGCI

-48 IQAYHLAAIHQQTRH
+48 IQAYHQAAIHQQTRH

-176 ERYELHAYDLAS
+176 ERYELHTYDLAS

-197 RPARSVSTPSAPAKS
+197 RPARSVSTPSAPANR

-217 EVKPERKKPAETK
+217 EVRPERKKPAETK
-230 PAAATQREPGTKP
+230 PAATTQREPGTKP

-304 ADPKATAAKK
+304 T
-314 PAPAEVK
+314 
-321 KPAPAP
+321 
-327 KADAPKPAAKPAAD
+327 
-341 PKAAAAKKPAPADA
+341 
-355 KKPASTPKAWTP
+355 
-367 KPAAKP
+367 
-373 AADPKAAAAKKPAP
+373 DPKAAAAKKPAP

-416 VKKPATAVK
+416 
-425 KSAIASAKKPV
+425 AK
-436 ATKKAVS
+436 
-443 PPAAK
+443 
-448 KPAPTPKKQSG
+448 
-459 KLVASSEKSKATP
+459 
-472 TKKVTP
+472 
-478 KDQRAPQAK
+478 
-487 KPAASVVNKAKTPAA
+487 
-502 KPAAKPTAAKPA
+502 
-514 AKPATKSAAKPAAK
+514 
-528 ATAAKPTA
+528 
-536 KPAAKTALI
+536 
-545 KKTTPQASQK
+545 
-555 KEPKTP
+555 
-561 QKTSTLRRQNN
+561 
-572 NERPT
+572 
-577 VHTARRQRLERR
+577 
-589 RA
+589 

>member
-1 MMRPRTL
+1 MRPRTL
-8 SLYRLAIIIGCI
+8 SLYRLAVIIGCI
-20 TLASSPVLVER
+20 TLVSSPVLVER

-48 IQAYHLAAIHQQTRH
+48 IQAYHQAAIHQQTRH

-161 YATDPK
+161 YASDPK

-197 RPARSVSTPSAPAKS
+197 RPARSVSTPSAPAKR

-230 PAAATQREPGTKP
+230 PAAATQLEPGTKP

-291 PKAEAP
+291 PKA
-297 KPAAKPA
+297 
-304 ADPKATAAKK
+304 
-314 PAPAEVK
+314 
-321 KPAPAP
+321 
-327 KADAPKPAAKPAAD
+327 DAPKPAAKPAAD
-341 PKAAAAKKPAPADA
+341 PKDAAAKKPAPADA
-355 KKPASTPKAWTP
+355 KKPASAPKAWTP

-373 AADPKAAAAKKPAP
+373 ATDS
-387 ADAKKPAPAP
+387 
-397 KADAPKPAAKPAA
+397 
-410 DPKAAA
+410 KAAA
-416 VKKPATAVK
+416 VKKPTTAVK

-514 AKPATKSAAKPAAK
+514 ATAKPTAKPATKSAAKPALK

-536 KPAAKTALI
+536 KPAAKTALV

>member
-1 MMRPRTL
+1 MRPRTL
-8 SLYRLAIIIGCI
+8 SLYRLAVIIGCI

-48 IQAYHLAAIHQQTRH
+48 IQAYHQAAIHQQTRH

-161 YATDPK
+161 YASDPK

-197 RPARSVSTPSAPAKS
+197 RPARSVSTPSAPAKRS
-212 PATSP
+212 ATSP

-279 KEAAPAAKPAPA
+279 KEAAPA
-291 PKAEAP
+291 
-297 KPAAKPA
+297 
-304 ADPKATAAKK
+304 DAKK
-314 PAPAEVK
+314 PAS
-321 KPAPAP
+321 AP

-341 PKAAAAKKPAPADA
+341 PKAAAAKKPASADA
-355 KKPASTPKAWTP
+355 KKPASAPKAWTP

-373 AADPKAAAAKKPAP
+373 ADDPKAAAAKKPAP
-387 ADAKKPAPAP
+387 ADAKKPAPTP

-410 DPKAAA
+410 DSKAAAA

-448 KPAPTPKKQSG
+448 KPAPTSKKQPG
-459 KLVASSEKSKATP
+459 KLVASSGKSKATP
-472 TKKVTP
+472 TKKVIP

-536 KPAAKTALI
+536 KPAAKTALA